1 MGLIADGKVIIEVGL
16 NEWATKE
23 QNPNVPYGIEE
34 VIAAGIACARA
45 GAAVLH
51 FHARADDGA
60 QLWTAADVY
69 RAEMEGIAAHVDV
82 LTCPS
87 YNADFS
93 HIWQLLDEPPRDAPL
108 DIAPFDVY
116 QGVGH
121 VTWDELTKSF
131 RERVSDIAA
140 LADRKGANP
149 SELAEMARRRV
160 TPTVCASELG
170 ELRWTHY
177 ALQAGLLT
185 APVALKLFMRAGQ
198 IKGAEPTPNGVDA
211 LLSHVTAEM
220 EPMIVPSSMSSRH
233 DTEALLRHAMRRG
246 AHIRVGIGDN
256 PVGFPIETNAELVEW
271 AVDLARDEGL
281 EPATPSEVRAF
292 FRI

>member
-16 NEWATKE
+16 NEWATKK

-121 VTWDELTKSF
+121 VTSDELTKSF

-160 TPTVCASELG
+160 TPTVCA
-170 ELRWTHY
+170 
-177 ALQAGLLT
+177 
-185 APVALKLFMRAGQ
+185 
-198 IKGAEPTPNGVDA
+198 

-233 DTEALLRHAMRRG
+233 DTEVLLRHAMRRG

-256 PVGFPIETNAELVEW
+256 PVGFPTETNAELVEW